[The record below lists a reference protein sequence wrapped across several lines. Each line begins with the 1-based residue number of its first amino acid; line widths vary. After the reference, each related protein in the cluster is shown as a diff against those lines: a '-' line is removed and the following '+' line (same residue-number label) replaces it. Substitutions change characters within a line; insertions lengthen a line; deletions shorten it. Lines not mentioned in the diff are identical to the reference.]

1 MSVENLVALLA
12 MDRGRNGENLVEL
25 VYENHELSE
34 NKLQENWR
42 YVVVPSAV
50 TPPVSSPKH
59 LLETTSSGGDSPK
72 NCTTTVKSSFH
83 YCSAYLLLRKYPRVE
98 ASLGPG

>member
-34 NKLQENWR
+34 NKLQGKLALCCSAQCGDATSVEPQAPVGDYELWR
-42 YVVVPSAV
+42 RQPQE
-50 TPPVSSPKH
+50 
-59 LLETTSSGGDSPK
+59 L
-72 NCTTTVKSSFH
+72 H
-83 YCSAYLLLRKYPRVE
+83 YCS
-98 ASLGPG
+98 

>member
-42 YVVVPSAV
+42 YVGVPSAV

-72 NCTTTVKSSFH
+72 NCTTAVKSSFH

>member
-1 MSVENLVALLA
+1 MK
-12 MDRGRNGENLVEL
+12 M

-34 NKLQENWR
+34 NKLRRNWR
-42 YVVVPSAV
+42 HVVSAERGDSTSV
-50 TPPVSSPKH
+50 EPKH
-59 LLETTSSGGDSPK
+59 LLETTSSGGDSRK
-72 NCTTTVKSSFH
+72 RCVTAVKSSFH

>member
-34 NKLQENWR
+34 NKLQGKLALCCSPECCDATSVEPQAPVGDYELWR
-42 YVVVPSAV
+42 RQPQE
-50 TPPVSSPKH
+50 
-59 LLETTSSGGDSPK
+59 L
-72 NCTTTVKSSFH
+72 H
-83 YCSAYLLLRKYPRVE
+83 YCS
-98 ASLGPG
+98 

>member
-1 MSVENLVALLA
+1 M
-12 MDRGRNGENLVEL
+12 
-25 VYENHELSE
+25 VYENHELSK
-34 NKLQENWR
+34 NKLEENWR
-42 YVVVPSAV
+42 YVVVPSTV

-72 NCTTTVKSSFH
+72 NCTTAVKSSFH
-83 YCSAYLLLRKYPRVE
+83 YCSAYLLLRKYPRAE